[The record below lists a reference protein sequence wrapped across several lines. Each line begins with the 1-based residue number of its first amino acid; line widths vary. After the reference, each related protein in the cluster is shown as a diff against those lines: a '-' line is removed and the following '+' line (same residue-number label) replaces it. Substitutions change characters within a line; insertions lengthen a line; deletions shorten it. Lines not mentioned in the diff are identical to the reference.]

1 MVHEYEIVFIIRP
14 DLDDADTL
22 AAVERVEATVAE
34 TEGHL
39 LERDDWGKRRLA
51 YLVQKHAKGHYILLR
66 ILSSP
71 TQILEI
77 ERKMRLDD
85 RIIRFLTV
93 KIADA
98 VDIEPRLEL
107 AEEQRKIKAEEA
119 RRRAE
124 RAALEGPDDDENSD
138 DDDDDVAANE

>member
-1 MVHEYEIVFIIRP
+1 RGARHRAAARSLTSTLLGNARRSPHVHVEDPLVHEYEIVFIIRP

-22 AAVERVEATVAE
+22 AAVERVETTVAE

-93 KIADA
+93 
-98 VDIEPRLEL
+98 
-107 AEEQRKIKAEEA
+107 
-119 RRRAE
+119 
-124 RAALEGPDDDENSD
+124 
-138 DDDDDVAANE
+138 